1 LFKLRNESE
10 VLADNIGRGKV
21 SKTENDFFEFDEFQF
36 MEDYLASQ
44 DNNIELHAPPP
55 VEKAE
60 KIASSKKEAFQPA
73 NISNCSV
80 SINYYNC

>member
-1 LFKLRNESE
+1 
-10 VLADNIGRGKV
+10 
-21 SKTENDFFEFDEFQF
+21 

-44 DNNIELHAPPP
+44 DNNIELHAPPAA
-55 VEKAE
+55 EKAE
-60 KIASSKKEAFQPA
+60 KVASSKKEAFQPA